1 MQSVTKYRHAV
12 RLQRIRDRVWS
23 AVTFGLHRL
32 VTLRTLSAASSKLF
46 GVTVQYQLVGL
57 LGRHSHS
64 VIRSCHRCKAA
75 HKEQLIFSVLAL
87 ADETVDAS
95 VRIVRIDPL
104 EASPAAVEFLKRRI
118 LPVNM
123 KQFFHPVLD
132 MLVIRIVEKE
142 PIQLTLLTPLAK
154 LCKFLS
160 HK

>member
-104 EASPAAVEFLKRRI
+104 ETAPATVELVKRRI

-123 KQFFHPVLD
+123 NC
-132 MLVIRIVEKE
+132 
-142 PIQLTLLTPLAK
+142 LL
-154 LCKFLS
+154 
-160 HK
+160 